1 MIQLTIP
8 YSYDPAYRF
17 GTVKSGST
25 EEVIRKTYPEM
36 HDYMKPFMRKNVSE
50 GIDAVK
56 KM

>member
-1 MIQLTIP
+1 MIQLTNP